1 MVKEE
6 GTLYGTNC
14 STDGKFETIGGAGNC
29 EAITIKQISSE
40 LISNSTVSTYQ
51 LGIENSMKGG
61 RKAAIMILTFSR
73 GVNTTN
79 LNVESGLEVI
89 WNGSL
94 IEFDTK
100 ISYAC
105 KNGMKIEDD
114 FKILQV
120 EATCRSGNTWEEP
133 LWLNCVDSKFHH
145 CIGKY
150 HGSQTVML
158 FSHYSQIMSCPAT
171 SPRGWFC
178 HGEGRGH
185 ALRHQLL
192 N

>member
-1 MVKEE
+1 MNVSNTNPISKIE
-6 GTLYGTNC
+6 GAHPRCLLLGTHC
-14 STDGKFETIGGAGNC
+14 
-29 EAITIKQISSE
+29 
-40 LISNSTVSTYQ
+40 
-51 LGIENSMKGG
+51 
-61 RKAAIMILTFSR
+61 AAPPDPP
-73 GVNTTN
+73 
-79 LNVESGLEVI
+79 VESGLEVI

-133 LWLNCVDSKFHH
+133 LWLNCVDSKFH

-185 ALRHQLL
+185 TLWHKLL